1 MAEVM
6 QPRMPAVERLEQVGD
21 VWILVTDSSTLL
33 GPEAKGQVAIC
44 GSHGG
49 VNAALFAAAAGA
61 KAAIFNDAG
70 IGKDEAGIAG
80 LPATEPYGMAVAA
93 ADFMSAR
100 IGDGNDLYRSG
111 LISHCN
117 RWAKHAGLQ
126 VGMEV
131 AAAAHLLAAWT
142 APVGDPRPSS
152 PKDRPPERVS
162 LGGERIVVAD
172 SISQVEIAH
181 IGVVVVS
188 GSHGGMVAGRAVKV
202 KVGGAFFNDAGVG
215 KDGAGITR
223 LPVLERQGI
232 PAATVFHTSARIGD
246 GLDTLHSGLVSHANS
261 LALAAGVELGQR
273 VENAATAMAHQAGR
287 PQSIESNEGGR

>member
-6 QPRMPAVERLEQVGD
+6 QPRMPAVESLDQVGD
-21 VWILVTDSSTLL
+21 VRVLVTDSSTLL
-33 GPEAKGQVAIC
+33 GPEARGQVAVC

-49 VNAALFAAAAGA
+49 VNAALFAASAGA

-70 IGKDEAGIAG
+70 IGKDAAGIAG

-100 IGDGNDLYRSG
+100 IGDGYDLYRSG

-117 RWAKHAGLQ
+117 RWAEQAGLHI
-126 VGMEV
+126 GMEV
-131 AAAAHLLAAWT
+131 SAAARLLAAWT
-142 APVGDPRPSS
+142 APAGNPRPPS
-152 PKDRPPERVS
+152 PRDRPPEMVT
-162 LGGERIVVAD
+162 LGRYRIVVAD
-172 SISQVEIAH
+172 SISQVEIGH

-223 LPVLERQGI
+223 LPVLEQQGI
-232 PAATVFHTSARIGD
+232 PAATVAHTSARIGD
-246 GLDTLHSGLVSHANS
+246 GLDTFHSGLVSHANS
-261 LALAAGVELGQR
+261 LALAGGVALGQT
-273 VENAATAMAHQAGR
+273 VENAALSMAHHAGR
-287 PQSIESNEGGR
+287 PQSIDSNEGGR

>member
-6 QPRMPAVERLEQVGD
+6 QPRMPAVERLDQVGD
-21 VWILVTDSSTLL
+21 VWVLVTDSSTLL
-33 GPEAKGQVAIC
+33 GPEASGQVAVC

-49 VNAALFAAAAGA
+49 INAALFAASAGV

-70 IGKDEAGIAG
+70 VGKDAAGIAG
-80 LPATEPYGMAVAA
+80 LTATEPYGMAVAA

-117 RWAKHAGLQ
+117 RWAEHAGLQ
-126 VGMEV
+126 IGMEV
-131 AAAAHLLAAWT
+131 TAAARLLAVWT
-142 APVGDPRPSS
+142 AHVGKPRPSS
-152 PKDRPPERVS
+152 PRDRPPEMVR
-162 LGGERIVVAD
+162 LAQHRIVVAD
-172 SISQVEIAH
+172 SISQVEIGH
-181 IGVVVVS
+181 IGVVVIS

-223 LPVLERQGI
+223 LPVLEQQGI
-232 PAATVFHTSARIGD
+232 PAATVAHTSARIGD
-246 GLDTLHSGLVSHANS
+246 GLDTFHSGLVSHANP
-261 LALAAGVELGQR
+261 LALAVGVALGQT
-273 VENAATAMAHQAGR
+273 VEEAALALAQHAGR
-287 PQSIESNEGGR
+287 PQSIDSNEGGR